1 MEADFPIVAEEQS
14 KDQAAATLLAEK
26 RNKKDK
32 DDDKTRDWQNQPP
45 LKKKDK

>member
-1 MEADFPIVAEEQS
+1 MEADFLVVAEEQS
-14 KDQAAATLLAEK
+14 KDQETATLLAEK

-32 DDDKTRDWQNQPP
+32 DDDKARDWQNQPP